1 MVNLMSSVSSV
12 YTVAI
17 MESCLKRIKDIEVKM
32 LRELVQDEAFKN
44 FGEEAEEGDGAE
56 FG

>member
-1 MVNLMSSVSSV
+1 
-12 YTVAI
+12 

-44 FGEEAEEGDGAE
+44 FGEEAEEGDRAE

>member
-1 MVNLMSSVSSV
+1 
-12 YTVAI
+12 